1 MEGERP
7 LIVCLTP
14 VKDEAWILP
23 RFLRCAAS
31 WADYVIVADQGSIDG
46 SRAIVQNC
54 AKAKLINNPLDR
66 YDEGARQRLLV
77 DAARSMP
84 NAGKLTMIALDA
96 DEALSANWRNSPEWD
111 KLIGAAPGTVLAFQ
125 WVNLLPGCI
134 RGWLSDEPIPFGFVD
149 DGTLHQGESIHS
161 QRLPTPEGAPW
172 MVFEDI
178 KVLHY
183 QYTDWARM
191 KSKQRWYQ
199 CWERINNP
207 EKRAVTIFRQY
218 HHMDAAKHRAVEIDP
233 AWLEEC
239 EGDGSTM
246 LEADSASH
254 YRWDDDVL
262 ALLSAR
268 GVGPFRKLNIW
279 DVDWANGSILG
290 SSTSS
295 MGLEDP
301 RSWFDKLI
309 HKWLQRTQSHSHRM
323 DVRIVQKLLQLI
335 GW

>member
-1 MEGERP
+1 
-7 LIVCLTP
+7 
-14 VKDEAWILP
+14 
-23 RFLRCAAS
+23 
-31 WADYVIVADQGSIDG
+31 
-46 SRAIVQNC
+46 
-54 AKAKLINNPLDR
+54 
-66 YDEGARQRLLV
+66 
-77 DAARSMP
+77 
-84 NAGKLTMIALDA
+84 MIALDA
-96 DEALSANWRNSPEWD
+96 DEALSANWRNSPEWN
-111 KLIGAAPGTVLAFQ
+111 KLLRAAPGTVLAFQ
-125 WVNLLPGCI
+125 WVNLLPGCL

-246 LEADSASH
+246 PEADSASH

-309 HKWLQRTQSHSHRM
+309 HKWLQRTQPNAHRM
-323 DVRIVQKLLQLI
+323 DVRIVQKLIQLI